1 MSETM
6 ADYEDQINASFRSF
20 REGDTVTGEVVS
32 VEEEEVLLDL
42 RSFSQGVIPSGE
54 YSDDPNFHAMDEIR
68 TGEMLTAVVLSP
80 DDGQGRVLLSLRE
93 AKREEAWEQVE
104 KALEGGATLVQLR
117 EKELPEADVQR
128 EAEELLE
135 LCHRYGVKL
144 ILDDDV
150 ELAAKVGADGVHIG
164 QSDME
169 LAHAREILGPD
180 KIIGV
185 TAKTVEQ
192 AKAAEAGGADYLG
205 SGAVFGSTT
214 KKDAIPMKHELLE
227 EICHSVKIPV
237 VAIGGITAEN
247 VLQLKGRGIA
257 GVAVVSGIF
266 ACEDIETGTRHLG
279 ELVEQII

>member
-1 MSETM
+1 MKKEQLRLYAVTDRTWLGNETL
-6 ADYEDQINASFRSF
+6 Y
-20 REGDTVTGEVVS
+20 
-32 VEEEEVLLDL
+32 
-42 RSFSQGVIPSGE
+42 
-54 YSDDPNFHAMDEIR
+54 
-68 TGEMLTAVVLSP
+68 
-80 DDGQGRVLLSLRE
+80 
-93 AKREEAWEQVE
+93 EQVE

-117 EKELPEADVQR
+117 EKELPEADVQK

-150 ELAAKVGADGVHIG
+150 ELAEKVGADGVHIG
-164 QSDME
+164 QSDMG

-227 EICHSVKIPV
+227 EICHRVKIPV

-266 ACEDIETGTRHLG
+266 ACEDIKAGTRHLG

>member
-1 MSETM
+1 MKKEQLRLYAVTDRTWLGNETL
-6 ADYEDQINASFRSF
+6 Y
-20 REGDTVTGEVVS
+20 
-32 VEEEEVLLDL
+32 
-42 RSFSQGVIPSGE
+42 
-54 YSDDPNFHAMDEIR
+54 
-68 TGEMLTAVVLSP
+68 
-80 DDGQGRVLLSLRE
+80 
-93 AKREEAWEQVE
+93 EQVE

-117 EKELPEADVQR
+117 EKELPEADVQK

-135 LCHRYGVKL
+135 YNVNL
-144 ILDDDV
+144 IINDNV

>member
-1 MSETM
+1 MNNMKKEQLRLYAVTDRTWLGNETL
-6 ADYEDQINASFRSF
+6 Y
-20 REGDTVTGEVVS
+20 
-32 VEEEEVLLDL
+32 
-42 RSFSQGVIPSGE
+42 
-54 YSDDPNFHAMDEIR
+54 
-68 TGEMLTAVVLSP
+68 
-80 DDGQGRVLLSLRE
+80 
-93 AKREEAWEQVE
+93 EQVE

-117 EKELPEADVQR
+117 EKELPEADVQK
-128 EAEELLE
+128 EAEELLK

-257 GVAVVSGIF
+257 GVEVVSGIF
-266 ACEDIETGTRHLG
+266 A
-279 ELVEQII
+279 

>member
-1 MSETM
+1 MNNMKKEQLRLYAVTDRTWLGNETL
-6 ADYEDQINASFRSF
+6 YQ
-20 REGDTVTGEVVS
+20 
-32 VEEEEVLLDL
+32 
-42 RSFSQGVIPSGE
+42 
-54 YSDDPNFHAMDEIR
+54 
-68 TGEMLTAVVLSP
+68 
-80 DDGQGRVLLSLRE
+80 
-93 AKREEAWEQVE
+93 QVE
-104 KALEGGATLVQLR
+104 KALEGGATLVQVAGKGTSGSGCA
-117 EKELPEADVQR
+117 E

-266 ACEDIETGTRHLG
+266 ACEDIETGTGIL
-279 ELVEQII
+279 ENL

>member
-1 MSETM
+1 MNNMKKEQLRLYAVTDRTWLGNETL
-6 ADYEDQINASFRSF
+6 Y
-20 REGDTVTGEVVS
+20 
-32 VEEEEVLLDL
+32 
-42 RSFSQGVIPSGE
+42 
-54 YSDDPNFHAMDEIR
+54 
-68 TGEMLTAVVLSP
+68 
-80 DDGQGRVLLSLRE
+80 
-93 AKREEAWEQVE
+93 EQVE

-117 EKELPEADVQR
+117 EKELPEADVQK

-150 ELAAKVGADGVHIG
+150 ELAEKVGADGVHIG
-164 QSDME
+164 QSDMG

-227 EICHSVKIPV
+227 EICHRVKIPV

-266 ACEDIETGTRHLG
+266 ACEDIKAGTRHLG